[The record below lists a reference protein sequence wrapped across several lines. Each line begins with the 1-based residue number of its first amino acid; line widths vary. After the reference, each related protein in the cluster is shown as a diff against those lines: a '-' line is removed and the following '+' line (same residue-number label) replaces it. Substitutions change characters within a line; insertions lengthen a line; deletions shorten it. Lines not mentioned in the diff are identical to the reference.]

1 MKRKPFYWLLSCLMM
16 IGLFP
21 AGASAQTEPESVIYG
36 GGPFYS
42 GGTQTM
48 DILKQS
54 GFTTVMLWTI
64 HVHGNGDLYYN
75 DQLVVSNG
83 AYVGDSA
90 W

>member
-1 MKRKPFYWLLSCLMM
+1 MKRKPLYWLLSCLML

-48 DILKQS
+48 DILKQAIRLHDRH
-54 GFTTVMLWTI
+54 VMDDPRSRQRRSL
-64 HVHGNGDLYYN
+64 L
-75 DQLVVSNG
+75 Q
-83 AYVGDSA
+83 
-90 W
+90 

>member
-1 MKRKPFYWLLSCLMM
+1 
-16 IGLFP
+16 
-21 AGASAQTEPESVIYG
+21 
-36 GGPFYS
+36 
-42 GGTQTM
+42 M